1 MPAHRA
7 RVPLRGPAHRPAG
20 RPPRRCCRAA
30 AWSLPPSPRGGPR
43 RIPFPRASSSRSR
56 SAPRRR
62 RSRRRRP
69 ATPSTGAERTERA
82 PRRRGP
88 SARWKPRAALPRPRR
103 LLSKRFIITLNA
115 DSWGQARKDTEPAA
129 KPGPVRSQP
138 RPGDWRPAPGPGA
151 PRTHAR
157 TSPAPPPASAGPPRP
172 DVAGAHLLP
181 PVGAPRLARTGP
193 PGQTPPRGRVPDVR
207 RWGFYPSLAKTVIF
221 FPIKYFMTQRALMK
235 GFLSLRGWRGGCGEV
250 RGTPTPTPGCGS
262 KR

>member
-103 LLSKRFIITLNA
+103 LLSKRFVITLNA

-129 KPGPVRSQP
+129 KPGPRAL
-138 RPGDWRPAPGPGA
+138 PAPAWRLASGTRAWSSAHSRPHLS
-151 PRTHAR
+151 RTPTRLSRPSASR
-157 TSPAPPPASAGPPRP
+157 RRRRAPAPACRGP
-172 DVAGAHLLP
+172 
-181 PVGAPRLARTGP
+181 
-193 PGQTPPRGRVPDVR
+193 
-207 RWGFYPSLAKTVIF
+207 
-221 FPIKYFMTQRALMK
+221 
-235 GFLSLRGWRGGCGEV
+235 RGWRGPARRDRSHPEAGSPTSVAGAS
-250 RGTPTPTPGCGS
+250 TPLL
-262 KR
+262 RRQ